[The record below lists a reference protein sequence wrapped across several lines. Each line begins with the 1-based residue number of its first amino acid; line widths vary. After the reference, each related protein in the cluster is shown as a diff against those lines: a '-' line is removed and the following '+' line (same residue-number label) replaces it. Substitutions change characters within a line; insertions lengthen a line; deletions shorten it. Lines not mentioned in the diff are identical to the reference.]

1 MQDKATIARPYA
13 QAVFETATEESK
25 LTEWSE
31 MLGLLEAVV
40 TDAQMKSVLTSPKLD
55 AAALSDFVQGVCG
68 DALSE
73 TGINLVK
80 VLADARRLSFI
91 PELSKL
97 YEQLRAEAE
106 GVIEVGVTSAYELSP
121 EQEATISEA
130 MANRLGRKVEIT
142 NDIDD
147 SLIGGVIIRAGDSV
161 IDASVKGRLKALAT
175 QMTN

>member
-1 MQDKATIARPYA
+1 MQDKTTIARPYA

-73 TGINLVK
+73 KGSNLVK

-121 EQEATISEA
+121 EQQVTISEA

>member
-1 MQDKATIARPYA
+1 MQDKTTIARPYA

-73 TGINLVK
+73 KGSNLVK

-106 GVIEVGVTSAYELSP
+106 GVMGVSVTSAYELAP

-142 NDIDD
+142 NDIDE